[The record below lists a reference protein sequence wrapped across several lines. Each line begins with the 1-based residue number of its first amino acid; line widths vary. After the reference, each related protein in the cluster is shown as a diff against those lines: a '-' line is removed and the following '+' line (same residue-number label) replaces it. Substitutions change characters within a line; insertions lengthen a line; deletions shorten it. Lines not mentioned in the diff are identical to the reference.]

1 MHTTYGG
8 PGGSEWGEKRER
20 KEEKTVSV
28 VLLLLNS
35 PKQIQRG
42 LKKKR
47 GKGLAGGVVYLVAS
61 LSLSDKNEGI

>member
-1 MHTTYGG
+1 MGV
-8 PGGSEWGEKRER
+8 PEEARGEKRER

-42 LKKKR
+42 PEKKKEAR
-47 GKGLAGGVVYLVAS
+47 DWLVEWFTLLRA
-61 LSLSDKNEGI
+61 